1 MPFIQNVPAIN
12 IANSNYRL
20 STYSVLIQI
29 GDFENPFFPD
39 ATNLGFESIYRFK
52 FDDSEEGD
60 KAITNLQAM
69 EIANII
75 RHCKLHDKDII
86 VHCVAGLCRSGAVA
100 EAAICY
106 GFEDTGVRRQPN
118 LRVKKL
124 LLHHLGF
131 PSYGEL

>member
-12 IANSNYRL
+12 IANSNYRV
-20 STYSVLIQI
+20 SPYSVLIQI

-86 VHCVAGLCRSGAVA
+86 VHCVA

-106 GFEDTGVRRQPN
+106 GT
-118 LRVKKL
+118 L
-124 LLHHLGF
+124 
-131 PSYGEL
+131 

>member
-1 MPFIQNVPAIN
+1 MPFIQNVAAMAVTN
-12 IANSNYRL
+12 NSYRK
-20 STYSVLIQI
+20 SPNCILIQI
-29 GDFENPFFPD
+29 GDFEKPFFPD
-39 ATNLGFESIYRFK
+39 VTNLGFESIYKFQ

-75 RHCKLHDKDII
+75 RHCKLHDKNII

-124 LLHHLGF
+124 LLHNLGF
-131 PSYGEL
+131 PLYEEL